1 MAVDMQV
8 GKVVGLPPPFLRKK
22 KKYIY
27 KERGGGRQSV
37 ENRKLNSFPTCLPD
51 YLPTHRSEDVFEL
64 LVHMA
69 TGEHPTRLQVKCQF
83 RGVFHV

>member
-1 MAVDMQV
+1 MSAGESVGELVDVSSRVNRQV
-8 GKVVGLPPPFLRKK
+8 
-22 KKYIY
+22 YIY

-37 ENRKLNSFPTCLPD
+37 ENRKLNSFRTCLPD

-64 LVHMA
+64 LLHMA
-69 TGEHPTRLQVKCQF
+69 TGERPTRLQVKCQF